1 MGDTDQ
7 AWIDALRREHYPPE
21 RNRVPAHLTLFHH
34 LPPSVESELRHHLQ
48 KMARATSAPTAR
60 ISGLINL
67 GGGTALRIESRA
79 LETMRTELA
88 EHFEGL
94 LTPQDQARW
103 RPHITIQN
111 KVDGLAARTLQKT
124 LACERWDRAIVIK
137 GLSVWRYAE
146 GRWEAVSKTY
156 FK

>member
-1 MGDTDQ
+1 M
-7 AWIDALRREHYPPE
+7 
-21 RNRVPAHLTLFHH
+21 
-34 LPPSVESELRHHLQ
+34 
-48 KMARATSAPTAR
+48 
-60 ISGLINL
+60 
-67 GGGTALRIESRA
+67 RIESRA

-124 LACERWDRAIVIK
+124 LGRERWDRAIVIK